1 MLHVIDLSKPLTPE
15 QIEELEKAQQMP
27 ITFDDDCPELTP
39 EQLKKFRRVSEIRQ
53 EERKKQVV
61 TLRLSAKTL
70 EKAKSLG
77 KGYTSILSR
86 ILESVLNDNEMIE
99 HFL

>member
-15 QIEELEKAQQMP
+15 QKEELEKAKQMP
-27 ITFDDDCPELTP
+27 ITFDEGCPELTP

-53 EERKKQVV
+53 ERKKQVV

>member
-15 QIEELEKAQQMP
+15 QKEELEKAKQMP
-27 ITFDDDCPELTP
+27 ITFDEDCPELTP

-53 EERKKQVV
+53 ERKKQVV